1 MKLYNWQF
9 APNCRRVRMFLL
21 EKGIDLP
28 AISEVIGDGMKLQPG
43 YIKMWPPAMV
53 PLLELDNGTRISEA
67 LAIVR
72 YFEDMHP
79 EPNLLGATPV
89 ERAFVTMW
97 ERPGYDEGIV
107 GTAEVVRNS
116 MEAFHDRALPGFG
129 DEVVVQIPALIER
142 GRQRVRRYL
151 DKAEGQL
158 SKNAYFAGDRFTFAD
173 ITNLCAVDFVLFAG
187 ITFDGKTL
195 AERYPAVARWHQ
207 AVSARPAA
215 IASV

>member
-28 AISEVIGDGMKLQPG
+28 AISEVIGDGMKLQPD
-43 YIKMWPPAMV
+43 YIKMWPAAMV
-53 PLLELDNGTRISEA
+53 PLLELDDGTRISEA

-72 YFEDMHP
+72 YFEDLHP

-107 GTAEVVRNS
+107 GTAEVARNS
-116 MEAFHDRALPGFG
+116 MEVFHNRALPGFG
-129 DEVVVQIPALIER
+129 DEVVVADPGTDRSRQTTRTALSRQGRSPARQECILR
-142 GRQRVRRYL
+142 GRPLYVCRHHEPVRHRL
-151 DKAEGQL
+151 
-158 SKNAYFAGDRFTFAD
+158 RT
-173 ITNLCAVDFVLFAG
+173 V
-187 ITFDGKTL
+187 
-195 AERYPAVARWHQ
+195 RWHNLRWQ
-207 AVSARPAA
+207 DASGGLSQRRPVA
-215 IASV
+215 

>member
-28 AISEVIGDGMKLQPG
+28 AISEVIGDGMKLQPD

-53 PLLELDNGTRISEA
+53 PLLELDDGTRISEA

-72 YFEDMHP
+72 YFEDLHP

-116 MEAFHDRALPGFG
+116 MDVFHDRALPGFG
-129 DEVVVQIPALIER
+129 DEVVAQIPALVER

-151 DKAEGQL
+151 DKAGRQL
-158 SKNAYFAGDRFTFAD
+158 SKHEYFAGDRFTFAD
-173 ITNLCAVDFVLFAG
+173 ITNLCAIDFALFAG
-187 ITFDGKTL
+187 INFDGKTIF
-195 AERYPAVARWHQ
+195 ERYPTVARWHQ
-207 AVSARPAA
+207 QVSSRPTA
-215 IASV
+215 IASI